1 MPSWKRPFRII
12 CFGSRS
18 ERAGKAPEFMNQAT
32 THSSEKKLPPVTDT
46 SYLVRLKRKDKSDE
60 FIAAKMGLT
69 VPEVQDL
76 WDKLC
81 QEATIER
88 DNGLKELRQVVI
100 ILSNQF
106 QLLGQSLGLIS
117 GVLDDTIPPEDL
129 RKVIKDCPLG
139 TDLAVHLTA
148 KLIVLRPFQ
157 MPTPLEL
164 ASKLE
169 TPQKK

>member
-1 MPSWKRPFRII
+1 
-12 CFGSRS
+12 
-18 ERAGKAPEFMNQAT
+18 MNNTEQ
-32 THSSEKKLPPVTDT
+32 KKSPPVTDT
-46 SYLVRLKRKDKSDE
+46 SYLVRLMKKGKSDE

-69 VPEVQDL
+69 VPEVRDI

-81 QEATIER
+81 QEATVER
-88 DNGLKELRQVVI
+88 DNGLKELRQVTI

-106 QLLGQSLGLIS
+106 QLLGQSLGLFC
-117 GVLDDTIPPEDL
+117 GVLDDTITPEDL